1 MNTQA
6 MKKDANS
13 VIRHLTAADAQTAR
27 AGSIAMAVVPIS
39 AVGVVRPRLGAG
51 VQTVL
56 QQNMKNNEL
65 KGRFL

>member
-1 MNTQA
+1 

-13 VIRHLTAADAQTAR
+13 VIRRLTAAGAQTAR
-27 AGSIAMAVVPIS
+27 TRSIAMAVAPIS
-39 AVGVVRPRLGAG
+39 VVGVDRPRLGTG

-56 QQNMKNNEL
+56 QQSMKNNEL

>member
-1 MNTQA
+1 MSTRA

-13 VIRHLTAADAQTAR
+13 VIRRLTAADAQTAR
-27 AGSIAMAVVPIS
+27 ARSIAMAVVPIS
-39 AVGVVRPRLGAG
+39 AVGVVRTQLGAD
-51 VQTVL
+51 VLTVL